1 MKNTQIQ
8 TMNLAPEV
16 SEALGQ
22 YNKSINAAL
31 EAVQKLESI
40 AITARLAKMFG
51 SQDSQTAQV
60 IRQDYLV
67 AA

>member
-1 MKNTQIQ
+1 MKNTQTQ
-8 TMNLAPEV
+8 TMNLSPEV
-16 SEALGQ
+16 SEALWQ
-22 YNKSINAAL
+22 YNKSINSAL

-51 SQDSQTAQV
+51 TSDSKTAQV
-60 IRQDYLV
+60 IKQDYLV